1 MMTLETMALLIARDG
16 MFSDMFKDRVGFRP
30 GMVNITEFAREVEV
44 LVKEDPEGEFWEKV
58 CVAQSKWLK
67 EYDENDYDLSKAEIE
82 AEEKAIADRLYD
94 RYVIGTC

>member
-1 MMTLETMALLIARDG
+1 MMSLETMALLIARDG

-30 GMVNITEFAREVEV
+30 GMGLIDAFAMEVEV

-67 EYDENDYDLSKAEIE
+67 EYDEDNPYVSVADME